1 MQAVI
6 LAAGKGTRLRPI
18 TLTRSKAMAPVAGKP
33 MIERVM
39 ETIVENGVRRFIV
52 VVSDDDRDIRPYFQS
67 QTSLPATFQFV
78 IQPERL
84 GMANALSLAAP
95 YLHGEFILSACDSIV
110 PPAHVAGLLAAHQ
123 SQAANATLS
132 LMELSP
138 AQVSKS
144 SAVDWH
150 NGAIRRIVEKPAPGE
165 APSNIGSLPL
175 YVFSPRVLDYLPEV
189 QPSAR
194 GEYELQD
201 AIQMLIERDGRVG
214 GVLTRQRAQ
223 LTNVEDLLDLNR
235 RYLNQLNGAVP
246 EPPPLAATIQL
257 RPPVYIAAG
266 ADIGPGCVIG
276 PHATLE
282 AGCRIGPNAHIQNAV
297 IMAGAVIETGRRIA
311 GKVIT

>member
-132 LMELSP
+132 LMELPP

-235 RYLNQLNGAVP
+235 HYLNQLNGAVP

-257 RPPVYIAAG
+257 RPPVYIEAG

-276 PHATLE
+276 PHVTLE
-282 AGCRIGPNAHIQNAV
+282 AGCRIGPNAHVQNAV
-297 IMAGAVIETGRRIA
+297 IMAGAVIETGRHIA

>member
-110 PPAHVAGLLAAHQ
+110 PSAHVAGLLAAHQ

-257 RPPVYIAAG
+257 RPPVYIEAG

-276 PHATLE
+276 PHVTLE
-282 AGCRIGPNAHIQNAV
+282 AGCRIGPNAHVQNAV

>member
-67 QTSLPATFQFV
+67 QTSLPATVQFV

-257 RPPVYIAAG
+257 RPPVYIEAG

-276 PHATLE
+276 PHVTLE
-282 AGCRIGPNAHIQNAV
+282 AGCRIGPNAHVQNAV
-297 IMAGAVIETGRRIA
+297 IMAGAVIETGRHIA
-311 GKVIT
+311 SKVIT

>member
-67 QTSLPATFQFV
+67 QTSLPATVQFV

-257 RPPVYIAAG
+257 RPPVYIEAG

-276 PHATLE
+276 PHVTLE

-297 IMAGAVIETGRRIA
+297 IMAGAVIETGRHIA

>member
-235 RYLNQLNGAVP
+235 HYLNQLNGAVP

-257 RPPVYIAAG
+257 RPPVYIEAG

-276 PHATLE
+276 PHVTLE
-282 AGCRIGPNAHIQNAV
+282 AGCRIGPNAHVQNAV
-297 IMAGAVIETGRRIA
+297 IMAGAVIETGRHIA

>member
-39 ETIVENGVRRFIV
+39 ETLVENGVRRFIV

-257 RPPVYIAAG
+257 RPPVYIEAG

-276 PHATLE
+276 PHVTLE
-282 AGCRIGPNAHIQNAV
+282 AGCRIGPNAHVQNAV
-297 IMAGAVIETGRRIA
+297 IMAGAVIETGRHIA